1 MSCVPGPASSD
12 IIPPLRVDSPNLDL
26 RELTPDLW
34 PALEKLFGANGAC
47 GGCWCMF
54 WRLET
59 GERYEDVKG
68 PRAKARFKALV
79 KRGKVHGILAFHE
92 EEPIGWCAFE
102 RRVELPRLDR
112 ARSLE
117 IADADRV
124 WSLPCFFVK
133 APWRSR
139 GVAARM
145 LLAAEKALV
154 RRGAAIAEAYPV
166 RVGKRLPAAF
176 AYTGVTSM
184 FEACGFAVAE
194 ARPKGK
200 QRYRK
205 VLQTVRPRR
214 RGDLRA

>member
-1 MSCVPGPASSD
+1 
-12 IIPPLRVDSPNLDL
+12 VDRPNLEFQ
-26 RELTPDLW
+26 ELTPALW
-34 PALEKLFGANGAC
+34 PALAKLFGENGAC

-54 WRLET
+54 WRIRA

-68 PRAKARFKALV
+68 ARAKTRFQSLV

-92 EEPIGWCAFE
+92 GEPVGWCAFE
-102 RRVELPRLDR
+102 RRVDLPRLDR
-112 ARSLE
+112 SPSLK

-133 APWRSR
+133 AAWRHR
-139 GVAARM
+139 GVASR
-145 LLAAEKALV
+145 LLAAAEEALV
-154 RRGAAIAEAYPV
+154 ARGAQIAEAYPV
-166 RVGKRLPAAF
+166 KAADRLPGAF

-184 FEACGFAVAE
+184 FDACGFAVAE

-205 VLQTVRPRR
+205 VLQTARARR
-214 RGDLRA
+214 RGDLRD